1 MSGDRPEDGPASSR
15 PAALD
20 PPPASANAVG
30 TVGRRTTRAEPRRWR
45 RSRSYEPSGWHS
57 HPHIG
62 LGLVIGSTVG
72 IVGVSFLGPSA
83 VTLSLGPRYGSLL
96 PPWYIPSTWG
106 ITLGDWPAVLI
117 TYLCIALGAIGMWI
131 LMKALGAGW
140 RPVPKHLLRLGIALQ
155 VAVALVTPLT
165 SADVMMYA
173 AYGRLQVLGRNPYEI
188 TVGEIFRTQ
197 FDAVLR
203 WTERPWQDTPS
214 VYGPVVSAS
223 QVLANRLGG
232 TSMHDVVFWLQVLC
246 VVPMIVIGILA
257 YRMAAGN
264 PMLQSRAAL
273 FTLVNP
279 AMLWAVTAQAHNEA
293 LAVMFAFAAIA
304 AMRRRPWLAGL
315 LIGIAGGAK
324 VNMVLF
330 GIAILWGYRR
340 EPRKLAVVAA
350 TAAVPL
356 VICYGLWEPSALVSA
371 ARNTTYVNAGAWAGP
386 VFGLL
391 TQFFILTASKIII
404 NVLGL
409 ILWVVVGWM
418 LFRLLEI
425 RPLPGLADHVV
436 DPMKDPTSIAIRTA
450 VVLYA
455 SWLIT
460 TPNSFSWYD
469 LMAWTPLAIA
479 AASRLDGLMLWRT
492 TWLSAA
498 FVTGRAIPYDYGLA
512 TFGARV
518 RDTVCV
524 IAQMLVLLAI
534 VGWYVRSRREAARLR
549 LGVGTGAG

>member
-1 MSGDRPEDGPASSR
+1 
-15 PAALD
+15 
-20 PPPASANAVG
+20 VG
-30 TVGRRTTRAEPRRWR
+30 
-45 RSRSYEPSGWHS
+45 
-57 HPHIG
+57 IG
-62 LGLVIGSTVG
+62 MIVGSTAG
-72 IVGVSFLGPSA
+72 IAGVSFLGPSA

-106 ITLGDWPAVLI
+106 IALNDWAAVTI
-117 TYLCIALGAIGMWI
+117 TYLCIAVGAVGMWI
-131 LMKALGAGW
+131 LLRALAAGW
-140 RPVPKHLLRLGIALQ
+140 RPVPKKLLWLGIGLQ
-155 VAVALVTPLT
+155 VAISLVTPMT

-173 AYGRLQVLGRNPYEI
+173 AYGRLQVLGRDPYEI

-197 FDAVLR
+197 YDAVLR

-214 VYGPVVSAS
+214 VYGPIVSAT
-223 QVLANRLGG
+223 QTLANWLGG
-232 TSMHDVVFWLQVLC
+232 TSMHDIVFWLQMLC
-246 VVPMIVIGILA
+246 VIPVLIIGILA
-257 YRMAAGN
+257 YRLAAGN
-264 PMLQSRAAL
+264 PVLQSRVAI

-304 AMRRRPWLAGL
+304 AMRRWPWLAGL

-340 EPRKLAVVAA
+340 EPRKLAVIAG

-356 VICYGLWEPSALVSA
+356 LICYGLWQPAALLSA

-391 TQFFILTASKIII
+391 TRWMSWNVAKIII
-404 NVLGL
+404 NAIGIVM
-409 ILWVVVGWM
+409 WVVIAGM
-418 LFRLLEI
+418 LFRLLDT
-425 RPLPGLADHVV
+425 RPLPGIADHVLH
-436 DPMKDPTSIAIRTA
+436 PMKDPTSVAVRTA

-455 SWLIT
+455 SWLVT

-469 LMAWTPLAIA
+469 LMAWTPLAVA

-498 FVTGRAIPYDYGLA
+498 FVTGRAIPYARGIA
-512 TFGARV
+512 TLGARI
-518 RDTVCV
+518 RDTACV
-524 IAQMLVLLAI
+524 TAQVLVLVSI
-534 VGWYVRSRREAARLR
+534 VWWYVQSRRHTARAA
-549 LGVGTGAG
+549 AG

>member
-1 MSGDRPEDGPASSR
+1 M
-15 PAALD
+15 
-20 PPPASANAVG
+20 
-30 TVGRRTTRAEPRRWR
+30 TRIEPRPWK
-45 RSRSYEPSGWHS
+45 RSRLYEPSSWRS
-57 HPHIG
+57 HPRVGIG
-62 LGLVIGSTVG
+62 MVIGSTLG
-72 IVGVSFLGPSA
+72 IALVSFFGPSA

-106 ITLGDWPAVLI
+106 IVLNDWVAAVT
-117 TYLCIALGAIGMWI
+117 TYLCIAVGAVGMWI
-131 LMKALGAGW
+131 LLRALAAGW
-140 RPVPKHLLRLGIALQ
+140 RPVPKKVLGLGIGLQ
-155 VAVALVTPLT
+155 IVVSLVTPLT
-165 SADVMMYA
+165 SADVEMYA
-173 AYGRLQVLGRNPYEI
+173 AYGRLQMLGRDPYEI

-197 FDAVLR
+197 YDSVLY

-232 TSMHDVVFWLQVLC
+232 ASMHDIVFWLQMFCLI
-246 VVPMIVIGILA
+246 PMLLIGVIA

-264 PMLQSRAAL
+264 PMLQTRVAI

-304 AMRRRPWLAGL
+304 AMRRWPWLAGL

-340 EPRKLAVVAA
+340 EPRKLAVIAG

-356 VICYGLWEPSALVSA
+356 LICYGLWQPSALLSA
-371 ARNTTYVNAGAWAGP
+371 ARNTTYVNAGGWAGP

-391 TQFFILTASKIII
+391 THWMSWNLAKIII
-404 NVLGL
+404 NAVG
-409 ILWVVVGWM
+409 IVMWVVIAAM
-418 LFRLLEI
+418 LFRLLET
-425 RPLPGLADHVV
+425 RPLPGIADHIV
-436 DPMKDPTSIAIRTA
+436 DPMKDPTSVAVRTA

-469 LMAWTPLAIA
+469 LMAWTPLAVA

-498 FVTGRAIPYDYGLA
+498 FVTGRAIPYARGLA
-512 TFGARV
+512 TTGARI
-518 RDTVCV
+518 RDTANV
-524 IAQMLVLLAI
+524 IAQVLVLVAI
-534 VGWYVRSRREAARLR
+534 VWWYVRSRRQAERA
-549 LGVGTGAG
+549 GAS

>member
-1 MSGDRPEDGPASSR
+1 MGM
-15 PAALD
+15 
-20 PPPASANAVG
+20 
-30 TVGRRTTRAEPRRWR
+30 
-45 RSRSYEPSGWHS
+45 
-57 HPHIG
+57 G
-62 LGLVIGSTVG
+62 LIIGSTIG
-72 IVGVSFLGPSA
+72 IGLVSFLGPSA

-106 ITLGDWPAVLI
+106 VALNDWAAVAM

-131 LMKALGAGW
+131 LLRALAAGW
-140 RPVPKHLLRLGIALQ
+140 RPVPKKLLLLGIGLQ
-155 VAVALVTPLT
+155 VAISLVTPLT

-173 AYGRLQVLGRNPYEI
+173 AYGRLQVLGRDPYEI

-214 VYGPVVSAS
+214 VYGPIVSAT

-232 TSMHDVVFWLQVLC
+232 TSMHDIVFWLQVLC
-246 VVPMIVIGILA
+246 VVPMLLIGVIA

-264 PMLQSRAAL
+264 PMLQTRVAL
-273 FTLVNP
+273 FTVVNP

-304 AMRRRPWLAGL
+304 AMRRWPWLAGL

-340 EPRKLAVVAA
+340 EPKKLAVIAGA
-350 TAAVPL
+350 AAVPL
-356 VICYGLWEPSALVSA
+356 IICYGLWQPSALLSA

-391 TQFFILTASKIII
+391 SHYMSWNISKIII
-404 NVLGL
+404 NAIG
-409 ILWVVVGWM
+409 IAGWVVIAAM
-418 LFRLLEI
+418 LFRLIET
-425 RPLPGLADHVV
+425 RPLPGIADHIV
-436 DPMKDPTSIAIRTA
+436 DPTKDPTSVAVRTA

-469 LMAWTPLAIA
+469 LMAWTPLAVA

-498 FVTGRAIPYDYGLA
+498 FVTGRAIPYARGLA

-518 RDTVCV
+518 RDTACV
-524 IAQMLVLLAI
+524 IAQVLVIVAI
-534 VGWYVRSRREAARLR
+534 VWWYVQSRRHAARASS
-549 LGVGTGAG
+549 G

>member
-1 MSGDRPEDGPASSR
+1 M
-15 PAALD
+15 
-20 PPPASANAVG
+20 
-30 TVGRRTTRAEPRRWR
+30 TRLEPSPWK
-45 RSRSYEPSGWHS
+45 RSRLYEPSSWRS
-57 HPHIG
+57 HPRVGVG
-62 LGLVIGSTVG
+62 LIIGSTAG
-72 IVGVSFLGPSA
+72 IVGVSLFGPSA

-106 ITLGDWPAVLI
+106 IALNDWVAVVA
-117 TYLCIALGAIGMWI
+117 TYLCIALGAVGMWI
-131 LMKALGAGW
+131 LMRALAAGW
-140 RPVPKHLLRLGIALQ
+140 RPIAKKLLWLGMGLQ
-155 VAVALVTPLT
+155 VVVSLVTPLT
-165 SADVMMYA
+165 SADVEMYA

-197 FDAVLR
+197 YDSVLY

-214 VYGPVVSAS
+214 VYGPLVSAS

-232 TSMHDVVFWLQVLC
+232 ASMHDIVFWLQMLC
-246 VVPMIVIGILA
+246 LVPLLIIGILA
-257 YRMAAGN
+257 YRLAAGN
-264 PMLQSRAAL
+264 PVLQTRVAI

-304 AMRRRPWLAGL
+304 AMRRWPWLAGL

-340 EPRKLAVVAA
+340 EPRKLAVVAG

-356 VICYGLWEPSALVSA
+356 LICYGLWQPAALLSA

-386 VFGLL
+386 VFGFLSHYMSWN
-391 TQFFILTASKIII
+391 ISKIII
-404 NVLGL
+404 NAIGIVM
-409 ILWVVVGWM
+409 WVVIAGM
-418 LFRLLEI
+418 LFRLLET
-425 RPLPGLADHVV
+425 RPLPGIADHIV
-436 DPMKDPTSIAIRTA
+436 DPMKDPTSVAIRTA

-469 LMAWTPLAIA
+469 LMAWTPLAVA
-479 AASRLDGLMLWRT
+479 AASKLDGLMLWRS

-498 FVTGRAIPYDYGLA
+498 FVTGRAIPYARGIA
-512 TFGARV
+512 TLGARI
-518 RDTVCV
+518 RDTACV
-524 IAQMLVLLAI
+524 IAQVLVLVSI
-534 VGWYVRSRREAARLR
+534 VWWYVQSRRQAERAA
-549 LGVGTGAG
+549 TG

>member
-1 MSGDRPEDGPASSR
+1 M
-15 PAALD
+15 
-20 PPPASANAVG
+20 
-30 TVGRRTTRAEPRRWR
+30 TRLEPRPWK
-45 RSRSYEPSGWHS
+45 RSRLYEPSSWRT
-57 HPHIG
+57 HPRVGVG
-62 LGLVIGSTVG
+62 LIIGSTAG
-72 IVGVSFLGPSA
+72 IAGVSFFGPSA

-106 ITLGDWPAVLI
+106 IALGDWVAVVM
-117 TYLCIALGAIGMWI
+117 TYVCIAVGAIGMWI
-131 LMKALGAGW
+131 LMRALAAGW
-140 RPVPKHLLRLGIALQ
+140 RPVPKKLLWLGMGLQ
-155 VAVALVTPLT
+155 VVVSLVTPLT
-165 SADVMMYA
+165 SADVEMYA
-173 AYGRLQVLGRNPYEI
+173 AYGRLQVLGRDPYEI

-197 FDAVLR
+197 YDSVLY

-232 TSMHDVVFWLQVLC
+232 ASMHDIVFWLQMLC
-246 VVPMIVIGILA
+246 LIPMLIIGVLA
-257 YRMAAGN
+257 YRLAAGN
-264 PMLQSRAAL
+264 PMLQTRVAI

-304 AMRRRPWLAGL
+304 AMRRWPWLAGL

-340 EPRKLAVVAA
+340 EPRKVAVIAG

-356 VICYGLWEPSALVSA
+356 LICYGLWQPAALLSA

-386 VFGLL
+386 VFGFLSHYMSWN
-391 TQFFILTASKIII
+391 ISKIII
-404 NVLGL
+404 NAIG
-409 ILWVVVGWM
+409 ILMWVVIAAM
-418 LFRLLEI
+418 LFRLLEV
-425 RPLPGLADHVV
+425 RPLPGIADHVLH
-436 DPMKDPTSIAIRTA
+436 PMKDPTSVAVRTA

-455 SWLIT
+455 SWLVT

-469 LMAWTPLAIA
+469 LMAWTPLAVA
-479 AASRLDGLMLWRT
+479 AASKLDGLMLWRT

-498 FVTGRAIPYDYGLA
+498 FVTGRAIPYARGLA
-512 TFGARV
+512 TTGARI
-518 RDTVCV
+518 RDTACV
-524 IAQMLVLLAI
+524 IAQVLVLVSI
-534 VGWYVRSRREAARLR
+534 VWWYVQSRRQAARAA
-549 LGVGTGAG
+549 TG

>member
-1 MSGDRPEDGPASSR
+1 M
-15 PAALD
+15 
-20 PPPASANAVG
+20 
-30 TVGRRTTRAEPRRWR
+30 TRLEPRPWK
-45 RSRSYEPSGWHS
+45 RSRLYEPSSWRT
-57 HPHIG
+57 HPRVGVG
-62 LGLVIGSTVG
+62 LIIGSTAG
-72 IVGVSFLGPSA
+72 IAGVSFFGPSA

-106 ITLGDWPAVLI
+106 IALGDWVAVVT
-117 TYLCIALGAIGMWI
+117 TYVCIAVGAIGMWI
-131 LMKALGAGW
+131 LMRALAAGW
-140 RPVPKHLLRLGIALQ
+140 RPVPKKLLWLGMGLQ
-155 VAVALVTPLT
+155 IVVSLVTPLT
-165 SADVMMYA
+165 SADVEMYA
-173 AYGRLQVLGRNPYEI
+173 AYGRLQVLGRDPYEI

-197 FDAVLR
+197 YDSVLY

-232 TSMHDVVFWLQVLC
+232 ASMHDIVFWLQMLC
-246 VVPMIVIGILA
+246 LIPMLIIGVLA
-257 YRMAAGN
+257 YRLAAGN
-264 PMLQSRAAL
+264 PMLQTRVAI

-304 AMRRRPWLAGL
+304 AMRRWPWLAGL

-340 EPRKLAVVAA
+340 EPRKVAVIAG

-356 VICYGLWEPSALVSA
+356 LICYGLWQPAALLSA

-386 VFGLL
+386 VFGFLSHYMSWN
-391 TQFFILTASKIII
+391 ISKIII
-404 NVLGL
+404 NAVG
-409 ILWVVVGWM
+409 ILMWVVIAAM
-418 LFRLLEI
+418 LFRLLEV
-425 RPLPGLADHVV
+425 RPLPGIADHVLH
-436 DPMKDPTSIAIRTA
+436 PMKDPTSVAVRTA

-455 SWLIT
+455 SWLVT

-469 LMAWTPLAIA
+469 LMAWTPLAVA
-479 AASRLDGLMLWRT
+479 AASKLDGLMLWRT

-498 FVTGRAIPYDYGLA
+498 FVTGRAIPYARGLA
-512 TFGARV
+512 TTGARI
-518 RDTVCV
+518 RDTACV
-524 IAQMLVLLAI
+524 IAQVLVLVTI
-534 VGWYVRSRREAARLR
+534 VVWYFRSRRQAARA
-549 LGVGTGAG
+549 VAG

>member
-1 MSGDRPEDGPASSR
+1 MSGGQTGDGSPSGRRGED
-15 PAALD
+15 D
-20 PPPASANAVG
+20 PVRTSPQAVG
-30 TVGRRTTRAEPRRWR
+30 TVGRRMTRTEPRRWR
-45 RSRSYEPSGWHS
+45 RSRAYEPTGWHS
-57 HPHIG
+57 HPRVG
-62 LGLVIGSTVG
+62 MGLVIGSTAG

-106 ITLGDWPAVLI
+106 VVLGDWPAVLL
-117 TYLCIALGAIGMWI
+117 TYLCIALGAVGMWV
-131 LMKALGAGW
+131 LMKALAAGW
-140 RPVPKHLLRLGIALQ
+140 RPVPRNLMRLGIGLQ

-214 VYGPVVSAS
+214 VYGPIVSAS

-232 TSMHDVVFWLQVLC
+232 TSMHDVVFWLQMLC
-246 VVPMIVIGILA
+246 LVPMLVIGVLA

-304 AMRRRPWLAGL
+304 AMRRWPWLAGL

-340 EPRKLAVVAA
+340 EPRKLAVVAGA
-350 TAAVPL
+350 AAVPL
-356 VICYGLWEPSALVSA
+356 IICYGLWEPSALVSA

-391 TQFFILTASKIII
+391 SQFLVWNAAKIII
-404 NVLGL
+404 NVIGL
-409 ILWVVVGWM
+409 AMWAVVAWM
-418 LFRLLEI
+418 LFRLVEV
-425 RPLPGLADHVV
+425 RPLPGIADHVL
-436 DPMKDPTSIAIRTA
+436 DPMKDPTSVAVRTA
-450 VVLYA
+450 AVLYA

-469 LMAWTPLAIA
+469 LMAWTPLALA

-498 FVTGRAIPYDYGLA
+498 FVTGRAIPYAYGLA

-518 RDTVCV
+518 RDTACV
-524 IAQMLVLLAI
+524 IAQVLVLVAI
-534 VGWYVRSRREAARLR
+534 VWWYVRTRREAARLS
-549 LGVGTGAG
+549 LGVGVG